1 MSPVLHKNQKW
12 NKLNI
17 NLLLLLLLNL
27 SWEFN
32 IMSKSLSEFKIN
44 IVKILLK
51 KLCIKDQID
60 LPKLLKFFIFLFL
73 QGCK

>member
-44 IVKILLK
+44 IVEILLK
-51 KLCIKDQID
+51 KLCIQD
-60 LPKLLKFFIFLFL
+60 
-73 QGCK
+73 